1 MDVSACY
8 EVMDLMRLLRDKRG
22 KTIVTVLHDIDMA
35 LRYSD
40 EICVMREGRLLAQG
54 TPRDHNML
62 DGIEAA
68 FDVRIEH
75 LHSRLGSAYALFNQA

>member
-8 EVMDLMRLLRDKRG
+8 EAMNLMRLLRDEHR

-54 TPRDHNML
+54 TPATTTCLMGSRQPSTCASNTCTAGL
-62 DGIEAA
+62 AA
-68 FDVRIEH
+68 PMRC
-75 LHSRLGSAYALFNQA
+75 ST

>member
-8 EVMDLMRLLRDKRG
+8 EAMNLMRLLRDEHR

-54 TPRDHNML
+54 TPLRPRR
-62 DGIEAA
+62 A
-68 FDVRIEH
+68 
-75 LHSRLGSAYALFNQA
+75 

>member
-8 EVMDLMRLLRDKRG
+8 EAMNLMRLLRDEHR

-54 TPRDHNML
+54 TPRDHDVL

-75 LHSRLGSAYALFNQA
+75 LHGRLGSAYALFNQA

>member
-1 MDVSACY
+1 
-8 EVMDLMRLLRDKRG
+8 MDLMRLLRDKRG

-54 TPRDHNML
+54 TPLRPRR
-62 DGIEAA
+62 A
-68 FDVRIEH
+68 
-75 LHSRLGSAYALFNQA
+75 

>member
-8 EVMDLMRLLRDKRG
+8 EAMNLMRLLRDEHR
-22 KTIVTVLHDIDMA
+22 KTIVTVLHGIDMA

-40 EICVMREGRLLAQG
+40 EICMMREGRLLAQG

-75 LHSRLGSAYALFNQA
+75 LHGRLGSAYALFNQA

>member
-1 MDVSACY
+1 
-8 EVMDLMRLLRDKRG
+8 MRLLRDEHRKS
-22 KTIVTVLHDIDMA
+22 IVTVLHDIDMA

-40 EICVMREGRLLAQG
+40 EICMMREGKLLALE
-54 TPRDHNML
+54 PPHDHDVL

-75 LHSRLGSAYALFNQA
+75 LHGRLGSAYALFNLA

>member
-1 MDVSACY
+1 
-8 EVMDLMRLLRDKRG
+8 MRLLRDEHR

-40 EICVMREGRLLAQG
+40 EICMMREGKLLALDPHG
-54 TPRDHNML
+54 HDVL
-62 DGIEAA
+62 DGIETA

-75 LHSRLGSAYALFNQA
+75 LHGKLGSAYALFNLA